1 MGARIVSAGELIV
14 AGSLPFLKRL
24 QPAQRRSLAE
34 CAMEAGFV
42 AGELIF
48 REGDVANR
56 FYFIRQGSV
65 ALESEQDDAE
75 PTRIQTLGPNDLLGW
90 SWLFAPYR
98 WHFTARALESVSA
111 IFFYGTRLR
120 EQCEAEPELGY
131 ALVTSMAKVMMSRLQ
146 ATRRQLLGLSALALR
161 SQSEALQLVRQ
172 METPSRSGQKQF
184 RPNRKSFRTKNPH
197 VYKP

>member
-1 MGARIVSAGELIV
+1 
-14 AGSLPFLKRL
+14 
-24 QPAQRRSLAE
+24 
-34 CAMEAGFV
+34 
-42 AGELIF
+42 
-48 REGDVANR
+48 
-56 FYFIRQGSV
+56 
-65 ALESEQDDAE
+65 
-75 PTRIQTLGPNDLLGW
+75 
-90 SWLFAPYR
+90 LFAPYR